1 MAAAQSKTWNIQ
13 NYILAALG
21 GTLAATAIVIMV
33 SAIFEP
39 ARISFVVTHAS
50 RSTPSDRIGVWLN
63 LTVSANAGGQNRTKV
78 KYESIFI
85 DLVNSTK
92 PTGRD
97 KVLAEVD
104 AKALPEEYLPSP
116 SPISVNASALLID
129 NSTIEGF
136 AGDQANIRGLTVVVT
151 AQVHFKVGVARTR
164 LYGIKVFCGGVHFAD
179 VQDNPSSDATVN
191 YCHS

>member
-136 AGDQANIRGLTVVVT
+136 AGDQVNLTVVVM